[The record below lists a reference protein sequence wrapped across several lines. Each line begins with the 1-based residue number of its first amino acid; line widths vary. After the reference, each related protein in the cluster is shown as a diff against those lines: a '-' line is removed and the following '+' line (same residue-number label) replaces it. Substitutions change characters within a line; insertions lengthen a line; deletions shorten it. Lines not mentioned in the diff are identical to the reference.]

1 MFKIVTDL
9 DLTEAEMLLVQEEG
23 KKALA
28 SKSGKVRIKEIHVSE
43 GPDNPENFVLEI
55 KYENAIRRTRRIT
68 GYLADQDRFN
78 AAKLAELRD
87 RKTHGG
93 IRL

>member
-9 DLTEAEMLLVQEEG
+9 DLTEAETLLVQEEG

-28 SKSGKVRIKEIHVSE
+28 SKSGKVWIKEIHVSE
-43 GPDNPENFVLEI
+43 DPGNPENLVLNI

-68 GYLADQDRFN
+68 GHLADQDRFN
-78 AAKLAELRD
+78 AAKLAEAKER
-87 RKTHGG
+87 RAH
-93 IRL
+93 I